1 MSSGRDMSSGEDLG
15 TGRDMH
21 SAQDTRTG
29 NGLGT
34 GTRRAADGVRRRG
47 FLAGAAGLAGATV
60 LAPATAAPA
69 AAATGKAA
77 GPGTAAP
84 ALPVV
89 SGGRAQATV
98 LWWGEG
104 SAPFAATE
112 LRDYIQRIT
121 GVRLPL
127 RAATPP
133 AAGSLP
139 DAVTGLVAV
148 RAGTG
153 RTTAVPPARLTE
165 AAQELD
171 GAPEDSFTL
180 IGDHRDVLL
189 TGAGDR
195 ATLYAVYALLERLG
209 VRFFAPAF
217 PAYEGHS
224 EHIPTARTLAL
235 PAVRLTDRP
244 GWELRRQYAEEGFS
258 HTAESLPPLLDWMAK
273 NRLNTYVHPAD
284 YLGLGVTTYDSVR
297 TVVRRE
303 ATRRGI
309 RIETGGHGYDSFL
322 PPEKYPQYYTS
333 GGPLF
338 DIYNPEALDAYIA
351 AVVAFLRERPEITVF
366 DCWPPDVGT
375 FQKEILDRYGKAANA
390 ESVVVNKLAL
400 TLRTELP
407 GVRVER
413 IAYNSTIEPPDPDY
427 ASDPAVIVDFAPYS
441 RTYDGPL
448 DDPAVTAN
456 APFAKALTA
465 WRKGFRGSLAMYE
478 YYRRYRWRSQPA
490 HPLATIAGDVSFES
504 HLGLNGIGMYSEP
517 GDWITYEHV
526 QSLFAALAWDNGLD
540 AAGYTDGYLQARF
553 GARAAETMREYYDLT
568 RTDPD
573 TVGAAALLD
582 RYSRANTVLRSAAGQ
597 AGTAAARTVIGRL
610 GLGLDVARADLRIG
624 LAPDG
629 SAELTEA
636 RETYRTLLL
645 QNRFNGVVLPN
656 VQTWWRRYGTDTSMP
671 YDDADVRREV
681 VDNYASPAAGFGAP
695 GLLSLE
701 RGGAAARLTVVAQD
715 VDFTGH
721 TVWWTASGPDGIR
734 LTPQS
739 GTLRVS
745 GTRSASH
752 RVTVSATAA
761 AAAGSGRI
769 TLEFR
774 LADGTRLTPAHVDLT
789 VE

>member
-1 MSSGRDMSSGEDLG
+1 MAED
-15 TGRDMH
+15 
-21 SAQDTRTG
+21 
-29 NGLGT
+29 
-34 GTRRAADGVRRRG
+34 RAAGGVRRRG

-60 LAPATAAPA
+60 LAPAAVPPA
-69 AAATGKAA
+69 AAAA
-77 GPGTAAP
+77 PGEATAPDTAAS
-84 ALPVV
+84 LPVV
-89 SGGRAQATV
+89 SGGRARATV

-104 SAPFAATE
+104 SARFAATE
-112 LRDYIQRIT
+112 LRDYIRRIT
-121 GVRLPL
+121 GVRLPV

-139 DAVTGLVAV
+139 DAVTGLVAL

-153 RTTAVPPARLTE
+153 PSTAIPAARLTE
-165 AAQELD
+165 AGRELA

-180 IGDHRDVLL
+180 LGDHRDALL

-195 ATLYAVYALLERLG
+195 AALYAVYALLERLG

-224 EHIPTARTLAL
+224 EHIPTAGTLAL

-244 GWELRRQYAEEGFS
+244 GWELRRQYAEEGYS

-273 NRLNTYVHPAD
+273 NRLNTYVHPAN

-297 TVVRRE
+297 TVLRRE

-351 AVVAFLRERPEITVF
+351 QVVAFLRDRPEITVF
-366 DCWPPDVGT
+366 DCWPPDVGR
-375 FQKEILDRYGKAANA
+375 FQQEILDRYGKPANA
-390 ESVVVNKLAL
+390 ESVVVNKLAR
-400 TLRTELP
+400 TLRAELP

-448 DDPAVTAN
+448 DDPAVPAN
-456 APFAKALTA
+456 AGFAKALTA
-465 WRKGFRGSLAMYE
+465 WRTGFRGSLAMYE
-478 YYRRYRWRSQPA
+478 YYRRYRWRSQPV
-490 HPLATIAGDVSFES
+490 HPLATIAGDVRFES
-504 HLGLNGIGMYSEP
+504 HLGVNGIGMYSEP
-517 GDWITYEHV
+517 ADWITYEHV

-540 AAGYTDGYLQARF
+540 AAGYTDGYLRARF
-553 GARAAETMREYYDLT
+553 GPRAAGTLREYYDLT

-582 RYSRANTVLRSAAGQ
+582 RYDRAGAVLRRAAGE
-597 AGTAAARTVIGRL
+597 AASAAARTVISRL
-610 GLGLDVARADLRIG
+610 GLGIDVARADLRIG
-624 LAPDG
+624 LVPDG
-629 SAELTEA
+629 SAELDAA
-636 RETYRTLLL
+636 REAYRTLLL
-645 QNRFNGVVLPN
+645 RNRFNGVVLPN
-656 VQTWWRRYGTDTSMP
+656 VQTWLRRYGTDIP
-671 YDDADVRREV
+671 YDDAEVRQEV
-681 VDNYASPAAGFGAP
+681 VDNYASPAAGFGVP
-695 GLLSLE
+695 GLLTLE
-701 RGGAAARLTVVAQD
+701 RGGAAVTLTVVAQD

-721 TVWWTASGPDGIR
+721 TVRWTASGPDGVR
-734 LTPQS
+734 PVPAS
-739 GTLRVS
+739 GSLRAD
-745 GTRSASH
+745 GTRSASE
-752 RVTVSATAA
+752 RVAVRATADA
-761 AAAGSGRI
+761 ATGRQRI